1 MTTADLSW
9 DAVDG
14 ATYNVYRNNTVVA
27 SGITE
32 TSYHDTGLT
41 GGTTYSYAVTAV
53 IDGVESPKS
62 ETLELTTTASGG

>member
-1 MTTADLSW
+1 MSW

-14 ATYNVYRNNTVVA
+14 ATYNVYRNNTVIA
-27 SGITE
+27 SGVTE
-32 TSYHDTGLT
+32 TTYHDTGLT

-62 ETLELTTTASGG
+62 ETLELTTTVSGG

>member
-1 MTTADLSW
+1 MI
-9 DAVDG
+9 
-14 ATYNVYRNNTVVA
+14 A
-27 SGITE
+27 SGVTE
-32 TSYHDTGLT
+32 TTYHDTGLT